1 MVDVNATRATLK
13 KIKDSSSLKTRNE
26 DNSVANSLIPGGNSG
41 CNVATSDAS
50 TQANKG
56 SSNVQALNSSL
67 TNPGDGRA
75 GVLISDA
82 IAAPSIMTER
92 QQMWDRA
99 VTAQES
105 GDRDLAEMLFKA
117 IGCIGTNAP
126 KQISDAGI
134 FARPV
139 MINLGEITY
148 LGAKEVTATQP
159 ATRPHVESQEPEK
172 FFLTEG
178 DLVYAIGSVTNHNSV
193 GFAPFL
199 DENIRKLRSPLPL
212 TIFNQKWQ
220 QRAMAHHLD
229 QRQRS
234 DDLSADKDKSGGYK
248 GFSFVQEWTQTYAQW
263 TCNHRAFAKTLHD
276 VYKIIKFSKLLAT
289 HKNNCDDIT
298 EEFGFMVAFRY
309 DMEVRS
315 NTFSHRIT
323 NEDVKNAI
331 PDISQRKESV
341 VEQCYNTCRNFGE
354 LEWEENL
361 YAPGLLHSNH
371 DPLTGYLKPLRNGN
385 GYQASHHNNAM
396 IANPNLQGQIWM
408 NSPTNGYMNSN
419 MNGGY
424 SYNPRANHHAN
435 GQGGGSGNQGFQ
447 NGAKRPRGGYK
458 GGNYT
463 EGYGNRNDGG
473 QASGK
478 KNNHNKHPLDI
489 VQSSRPFAES
499 DDNPNARIEW
509 PQGVKC
515 EMNIELWEEALQ
527 KAGILSKY
535 EDVLLGFRNGFDQGI
550 PTHKIQG
557 MPWFTPDNHLSARLA
572 EDKIRDSMKKE
583 LAANRMFGPFTIE
596 EVKSKFQFFRTSPLG
611 AVVNGDSYVR
621 PINDLSFP
629 HGDPLIPS
637 VNSFVNKH
645 DFETTW
651 DDFNE
656 VSSFFKLSEGP
667 LLLALFDWEKAYRQI
682 PTHPSQWPYL
692 MVKGMDENLYLD
704 TRITFDGVA
713 GCGSFGRPADAWKE
727 IMFAEFDLIKVFRW
741 VDDNLFVKKMG
752 SKTDMIDIVNRSV
765 ELGVLTNLKKC
776 STFSEEQKFIS
787 FLWNGVTKTVR
798 LPEEKLE
805 QRKKQILEFLD
816 KTRKFSFNEV
826 EVLTGR
832 LNHVSYMLPQLQCY
846 LRSLYRWM
854 CDWFDLDAKRFSPE
868 DVLLDLG
875 RWIHTLNNFKHSRL
889 ISSADPV
896 DIGWVGDA
904 STSFGIGVL
913 IGKHWSQLRIIQD

>member
-56 SSNVQALNSSL
+56 SSNVQALNGSL

-75 GVLISDA
+75 GVLIGDGEQANDRMHSPLVDTSEHRRDRARAALLNPSAKATTSAITDSQAVDEEEEDRSPA

-199 DENIRKLRSPLPL
+199 DKNIRKLRSPLPL

-331 PDISQRKESV
+331 PDISQQKESV

-371 DPLTGYLKPLRNGN
+371 DPLTGYLKPSRNGN

-478 KNNHNKHPLDI
+478 KNNHNK
-489 VQSSRPFAES
+489 
-499 DDNPNARIEW
+499 
-509 PQGVKC
+509 
-515 EMNIELWEEALQ
+515 
-527 KAGILSKY
+527 
-535 EDVLLGFRNGFDQGI
+535 
-550 PTHKIQG
+550 
-557 MPWFTPDNHLSARLA
+557 
-572 EDKIRDSMKKE
+572 
-583 LAANRMFGPFTIE
+583 
-596 EVKSKFQFFRTSPLG
+596 
-611 AVVNGDSYVR
+611 
-621 PINDLSFP
+621 
-629 HGDPLIPS
+629 
-637 VNSFVNKH
+637 
-645 DFETTW
+645 
-651 DDFNE
+651 
-656 VSSFFKLSEGP
+656 
-667 LLLALFDWEKAYRQI
+667 
-682 PTHPSQWPYL
+682 
-692 MVKGMDENLYLD
+692 
-704 TRITFDGVA
+704 
-713 GCGSFGRPADAWKE
+713 
-727 IMFAEFDLIKVFRW
+727 
-741 VDDNLFVKKMG
+741 
-752 SKTDMIDIVNRSV
+752 
-765 ELGVLTNLKKC
+765 
-776 STFSEEQKFIS
+776 
-787 FLWNGVTKTVR
+787 
-798 LPEEKLE
+798 
-805 QRKKQILEFLD
+805 
-816 KTRKFSFNEV
+816 
-826 EVLTGR
+826 
-832 LNHVSYMLPQLQCY
+832 
-846 LRSLYRWM
+846 
-854 CDWFDLDAKRFSPE
+854 
-868 DVLLDLG
+868 
-875 RWIHTLNNFKHSRL
+875 
-889 ISSADPV
+889 
-896 DIGWVGDA
+896 
-904 STSFGIGVL
+904 
-913 IGKHWSQLRIIQD
+913 